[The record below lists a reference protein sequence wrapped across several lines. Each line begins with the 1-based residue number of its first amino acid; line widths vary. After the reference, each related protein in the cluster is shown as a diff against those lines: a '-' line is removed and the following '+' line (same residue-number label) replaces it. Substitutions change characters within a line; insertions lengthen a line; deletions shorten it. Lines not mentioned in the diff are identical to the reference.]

1 MTLKE
6 FEKYFKV
13 LEEMIKDNDKK
24 QDAIEVLCSDGYPVY
39 DGEHVTRYIELLAFA
54 VGDESE
60 WIMWY
65 VYENNL
71 GKSGMK
77 AGYNDKL
84 KKVDTVKKLYNVI
97 TTKV

>member
-6 FEKYFKV
+6 FKKYFNV

-54 VGDESE
+54 VGDQSE

-77 AGYNDKL
+77 AGFKDKL
-84 KKVDTVKKLYNVI
+84 EKVDTVDKLYNVI
-97 TTKV
+97 KTI